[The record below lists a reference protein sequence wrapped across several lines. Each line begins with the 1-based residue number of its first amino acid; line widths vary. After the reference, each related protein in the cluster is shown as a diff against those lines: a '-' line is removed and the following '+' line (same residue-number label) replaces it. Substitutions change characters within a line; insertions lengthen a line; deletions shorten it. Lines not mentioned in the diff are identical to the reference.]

1 MAPSVASPAR
11 RDLIL
16 NCRGKCL
23 GFTLIELLVTVA
35 VIASLALLA
44 LTAITSITGQA
55 DESAN
60 RRNAQNMASV
70 AATARAAGFTNHIAT
85 PEEWAEA
92 LNNGIIVTNA
102 LGHVLG
108 EFRVGGLS
116 EERVTAAIQ
125 YLVVTNTHLVYS
137 SATD

>member
-1 MAPSVASPAR
+1 V
-11 RDLIL
+11 
-16 NCRGKCL
+16 
-23 GFTLIELLVTVA
+23 ELLVTIA
-35 VIASLALLA
+35 VIAILAGV
-44 LTAITSITGQA
+44 AISGIANITGQA

-92 LNNGIIVTNA
+92 LNDGIIVTNA

-116 EERVTAAIQ
+116 EDRVTAAIQ

>member
-1 MAPSVASPAR
+1 M
-11 RDLIL
+11 
-16 NCRGKCL
+16 
-23 GFTLIELLVTVA
+23 
-35 VIASLALLA
+35 
-44 LTAITSITGQA
+44 
-55 DESAN
+55 ESAN
-60 RRNAQNMASV
+60 GRNAQNMASV

-92 LNNGIIVTNA
+92 LNDGIIVTNA

-125 YLVVTNTHLVYS
+125 YLVVTNTHLVIVLGS
-137 SATD
+137 VIHLFIFERLFARVRQLPACSRPAISRRVRGGQ